1 MYPATIAG
9 FALLWYDSFTRFT
22 SPPERPYRYW
32 DGIKKEIPNENNR
45 EKQHYDTSIDLTYM
59 KSYPPSAPRSQLDQ
73 LFITPQFKD
82 GLWKSARLEGK
93 EAHGCADGKALI
105 LQAELQVGTAS
116 SDKQAGVWPAF
127 WALGES
133 LHKQGSEFK
142 QWPLCGEWDIFE
154 TSDGHDWNLA
164 SVHYASPS
172 APDSGKNFP
181 EGIDDRTIEQHWHH
195 YNHTEFHTWAIQVDR
210 RPSKWEDETIQF
222 KMDGNVYLEFKGSDI
237 KIEEEWAILA
247 HQAYFPVL
255 NVAIGSNFPRS
266 AGTPGTTNPTTGLDI
281 GMTVNYVAFYEST

>member
-32 DGIKKEIPNENNR
+32 DAIKKYDLNDNNR
-45 EKQHYDTSIDLTYM
+45 ERQYYDTNIDLTYM
-59 KSYPPSAPRSQLDQ
+59 KSYPPSAPGSNPDQ

-82 GLWKSARLEGK
+82 GQWKSARLEGK
-93 EAHGCADGKALI
+93 VAHKCDEGKALI

-133 LHKQGSEFK
+133 LYKEGSEK
-142 QWPLCGEWDIFE
+142 KPWPLCGEWDIFE

-164 SVHYASPS
+164 SVHWASPA
-172 APDSGKNFP
+172 APDGEKNFP
-181 EGIDDRTIEQHWHH
+181 EGIDNTNVDQHWHE
-195 YNHTEFHTWAIQVDR
+195 YDHTKFHTWAIQVDR
-210 RPSKWEDETIQF
+210 RPSNWKDETIQF
-222 KMDGNVYLEFKGSDI
+222 KMDGNVYFEIKGSDI

-266 AGTPGTTNPTTGLDI
+266 AGIPNTADPTTGLDI
-281 GMTVNYVAFYEST
+281 GMTVNYVAFYESE